1 MIDRRAALSGNR
13 EGSGWSSGGASG
25 LFNASG
31 APGTLD
37 TLTTS
42 NTASTSNTSNTS
54 TTSSNGASQHAHQL
68 LQIACASACRSTGF
82 DAATPAAVAL
92 FAEVAAARLAGLARA
107 AAAASVFTGVASMKP
122 ESAPST
128 SSSYSQSSSLA
139 QSESHSTSNPHS
151 LSHSSNSLACSNS
164 VSSHASSLLL
174 LLSCTRTSGSSTLL
188 GADADLLDT
197 DALLALRRL
206 VLAGAL
212 SASAASGAEKDKDK
226 EKERD
231 SDREKAATLPLPS
244 IPLVSLD
251 VFPRVKPVSF
261 PVPTPVAPLSI
272 SLHSSVPANQSHLPS
287 PTLSSSLD
295 MATSIEQKSSD
306 SHLQP
311 PKSLHLP
318 VNASATAT
326 AGVHNDSLIEVQTGE
341 DNLNDSDSESDLAS
355 EDEDED
361 NSNPSAATTSAARKQ
376 SRQESSSSRRKNRKG
391 RSSRSSRVHHP
402 YLLPVDL
409 KEGIPAIDGTLQA
422 HFKGNPSLPSFLTST
437 TSGSQSSDSVHRKMF
452 TAIPIPFKNYPNDA
466 SSSSS
471 SKPVSLPPTKPPATS
486 RDLHQHALRTM
497 LHPAAAPTT
506 TFLSSNA
513 NMQHSLGASLSER
526 QMLLRGTA
534 VTLGAGVG
542 ASGGGG
548 EGSGGVES
556 LWGYAGV
563 GGGGG
568 GGGLLEGLM
577 NSKGLSVK
585 THQSVF
591 AGPTPAASSM
601 VGGSSDGQGIKSG
614 GIASNST
621 GGGNSTGGSGMM
633 MGGGSILGGIG
644 TDLMRNN
651 SMHGN
656 SSGGSPSILPGAK
669 GGLGSGMQRTQPLPL
684 GYQMSGSS
692 GSGIGRMGGSGGG
705 VGPGAN
711 GGASLGSG
719 ATSFGG
725 GSGGGGAES
734 GGSSSGN
741 TGGTKIKFKLSVNK

>member
-1 MIDRRAALSGNR
+1 MIDGRAALSGNR
-13 EGSGWSSGGASG
+13 EGSGWSSGGASA
-25 LFNASG
+25 LLNASG
-31 APGTLD
+31 VPGTLD

-42 NTASTSNTSNTS
+42 NTATTSNTS

-128 SSSYSQSSSLA
+128 SSSYFQSSSHS
-139 QSESHSTSNPHS
+139 QSESHSTANPHS

-164 VSSHASSLLL
+164 VSSHSSSLLL
-174 LLSCTRTSGSSTLL
+174 LMSCTRTSGSSALL

-212 SASAASGAEKDKDK
+212 TASVASGAEKERDK

-251 VFPRVKPVSF
+251 IFPRVKPVSF

-295 MATSIEQKSSD
+295 TATSIEQKSSD

-311 PKSLHLP
+311 PKSSHLP
-318 VNASATAT
+318 VNASATAA
-326 AGVHNDSLIEVQTGE
+326 AGVHNDSLNEVQTGE

-361 NSNPSAATTSAARKQ
+361 NSNPPAATAAARKQ

-409 KEGIPAIDGTLQA
+409 KEGIPTIDGTLQA
-422 HFKGNPSLPSFLTST
+422 HFKENPSLPSFLTST

-486 RDLHQHALRTM
+486 RDLHQHALRTL
-497 LHPAAAPTT
+497 LHPSAAPTT

-591 AGPTPAASSM
+591 AGPTAAASSM
-601 VGGSSDGQGIKSG
+601 VGGPSDGQGIKSG
-614 GIASNST
+614 GMASNST
-621 GGGNSTGGSGMM
+621 SGGNSTGGSGMI

-651 SMHGN
+651 SLLGN
-656 SSGGSPSILPGAK
+656 SSGGSPNILPGGAK
-669 GGLGSGMQRTQPLPL
+669 GGLGSGMQRTQALPL

-692 GSGIGRMGGSGGG
+692 GSGIGRMGGIGGG

-725 GSGGGGAES
+725 GGAGGGGGAES

>member
-1 MIDRRAALSGNR
+1 MIDGRAALSGNR
-13 EGSGWSSGGASG
+13 EGSGWSSGGGAG
-25 LFNASG
+25 ILNASS

-42 NTASTSNTSNTS
+42 NNNAANTSNTATS
-54 TTSSNGASQHAHQL
+54 SSNGASQHAHQL

-128 SSSYSQSSSLA
+128 STSYFQSSSSQA
-139 QSESHSTSNPHS
+139 QSESHSTTSNPHS
-151 LSHSSNSLACSNS
+151 LSHSNHLDCSNS

-197 DALLALRRL
+197 DSLLALRRL

-212 SASAASGAEKDKDK
+212 TASISSGAEKEKDK
-226 EKERD
+226 EKD
-231 SDREKAATLPLPS
+231 LDREKAATLPLPS

-251 VFPRVKPVSF
+251 IFPRVKPVSF
-261 PVPTPVAPLSI
+261 PVPTPVAPPSI
-272 SLHSSVPANQSHLPS
+272 SLHSTVPANQSHLPS

-295 MATSIEQKSSD
+295 TATSIEQKSSD

-311 PKSLHLP
+311 PKNAHLP
-318 VNASATAT
+318 VNTSATAV
-326 AGVHNDSLIEVQTGE
+326 AGVHGDSLNEVQTGD

-355 EDEDED
+355 EDEDDD
-361 NSNPSAATTSAARKQ
+361 NSNPSGAAANAAARKQ
-376 SRQESSSSRRKNRKG
+376 SRQESSSSRRKNRRG

-409 KEGIPAIDGTLQA
+409 NEGIQTIDGTLRQA
-422 HFKGNPSLPSFLTST
+422 HFKGNPSLPSFLTATS
-437 TSGSQSSDSVHRKMF
+437 SGSQSSDSVHRKMF
-452 TAIPIPFKNYPNDA
+452 TAIPIPFKNNPNDA

-471 SKPVSLPPTKPPATS
+471 SSKPVSVPPTKPPATS

-497 LHPAAAPTT
+497 LHPAAAPTA

-585 THQSVF
+585 TNQSVF
-591 AGPTPAASSM
+591 AVPAAMAPSM
-601 VGGSSDGQGIKSG
+601 VGGPSDGKSG
-614 GIASNST
+614 GLASNST
-621 GGGNSTGGSGMM
+621 SGGGGSAGGSGMM
-633 MGGGSILGGIG
+633 MGGVSILGGIG

-651 SMHGN
+651 SMLGN
-656 SSGGSPSILPGAK
+656 SSGGSPNILPGVK
-669 GGLGSGMQRTQPLPL
+669 GGLGSGMQRPPALPL

-692 GSGIGRMGGSGGG
+692 GSGIGRMGGG
-705 VGPGAN
+705 VGPSAN
-711 GGASLGSG
+711 GASLASG
-719 ATSFGG
+719 VTSFGG
-725 GSGGGGAES
+725 GSGGAES